1 MSRAREPSGPAGSA
15 RTCSTPHDTTD
26 DRPTVLFVCQH
37 GSVRSAMAAALLQAE
52 MGDEVQALSAGP
64 APDPTMNPLAMA
76 ALTEVRVAAPGDSP
90 TQLTEA
96 LLREADLVISI
107 NRADDLPVAAP
118 QRCWQ
123 VSRTPVQTA
132 EAAREVRD
140 ELSERVRDLATELHA
155 SAGVRSGVSPS
166 TAAGGATAGRR
177 RDLVPF
183 GEAVRTWFLISL
195 QTFGGPA
202 GQIAVMQR
210 TLVDEKRWIGQRRF
224 LHALNYCM
232 LLPGPEAQQLAI
244 YTGWLLNGTRGGLVA
259 GSLFVVPGVLA
270 LLALS
275 AIYVGFG
282 TATAVTALFAGLA
295 PAVLTIV
302 AQAVVRVGK
311 RALAHPA
318 LVALAVAAFLALA
331 VFAVPFPVVV
341 AGAAA
346 VGWLLGRFAPQTLRA
361 ADGHGT
367 ADGGPA
373 PLIPD
378 DALHAERPTGTRA
391 LTVLSTGLLL
401 WLAPL
406 AAVALLAGSDSVL
419 TQQGLFFS
427 GTALVTFG
435 GAYAVLAYVAQR
447 AVEVYGWLAPGEMVR
462 GLALAETTPGPLI
475 MVVQFVAF
483 VGAYRD
489 PGGLDPWIA
498 ALLGALLTTWVTFVP
513 CFLFVLLGAPY
524 VERLRGNRAVSAAL
538 TGITAAVVGVI
549 ANLAVYFALH
559 TLFEETTEARWG
571 PVHLD
576 LPQLDSIRP
585 LAVAIAAAAA
595 VMLLRLG
602 WSVLRTLGACALLG
616 LGAALLGLPVS

>member
-1 MSRAREPSGPAGSA
+1 M
-15 RTCSTPHDTTD
+15 
-26 DRPTVLFVCQH
+26 
-37 GSVRSAMAAALLQAE
+37 
-52 MGDEVQALSAGP
+52 
-64 APDPTMNPLAMA
+64 
-76 ALTEVRVAAPGDSP
+76 ALTPG
-90 TQLTEA
+90 
-96 LLREADLVISI
+96 
-107 NRADDLPVAAP
+107 
-118 QRCWQ
+118 
-123 VSRTPVQTA
+123 
-132 EAAREVRD
+132 
-140 ELSERVRDLATELHA
+140 
-155 SAGVRSGVSPS
+155 GV
-166 TAAGGATAGRR
+166 R

-210 TLVDEKRWIGQRRF
+210 ALVDEKRWIGQRRF

-259 GSLFVVPGVLA
+259 GTLFVLPGVVA

-275 AIYVGFG
+275 AVYVAFG
-282 TATAVTALFAGLA
+282 TTTAVTALFAGLA
-295 PAVLTIV
+295 PAVLAIV

-318 LVALAVAAFLALA
+318 LVALAVAAFLALGL
-331 VFAVPFPVVV
+331 FAVPFPAVV
-341 AGAAA
+341 AAAAA
-346 VGWLLGRFAPQTLRA
+346 VGWLLGRLAPQALGA
-361 ADGHGT
+361 AGGHG
-367 ADGGPA
+367 ASDAGPA

-378 DALHAERPTGTRA
+378 DALHAERPTGRRA
-391 LTVLSTGLLL
+391 MTVLSVGLLL

-406 AAVALLAGSDSVL
+406 AAVAGLAGSDSVL

-462 GLALAETTPGPLI
+462 GLGLAESTPGPLI

-483 VGAYRD
+483 VGAYRN
-489 PGGLDPWIA
+489 PGGLDPWLAAVIA
-498 ALLGALLTTWVTFVP
+498 ALLTTWVTFVP
-513 CFLFVLLGAPY
+513 CFLFIFLGAPY
-524 VERLRGNRAVSAAL
+524 VERLRGNQALSAAL

-559 TLFEETTEARWG
+559 TLFARTTEAQWG
-571 PVHLD
+571 PLRLV
-576 LPQLDSIRP
+576 LPELNSLRP
-585 LAVAIAAAAA
+585 LAVAITAAAA
-595 VMLLRLG
+595 VMIFRLR

-616 LGAALLGLPVS
+616 LGAAAVGLPVT